1 MAASEGKP
9 SAAGDVPLAVDS
21 AQRRLPM
28 KRSVVLVCGLALA
41 AVLSPC
47 ASGAV
52 VPSPSD
58 FLGMKIGADR
68 TLADYRQI
76 VSYLKAVEAASPR
89 VKLEVLGRTTL
100 GEELVLAVVSSE
112 ENMRNLPRIREISR
126 KLADPR
132 GLTDEKVAA
141 LAKEGKAVVLVT
153 CNIHST
159 EIGATQM
166 VLEWVQALAA
176 ATDAET
182 LRRLSNVVLLI
193 VPSVNPDGQMMET
206 EWYRKHLGTKYEG
219 GRMPWLYHPYVGH
232 DDNRD
237 WYMLT
242 QKETRALSHAVYH
255 EWLPQVWLDEH
266 QMGAAGPRIFMPPYS
281 EPVDSDIHPLVWR
294 EVNLIGS
301 GMALRLEQA
310 KKSGV
315 IYGYSFDAYW
325 PGGTKNTAWWKNV
338 SGLLTEVAST
348 RMGSPVF
355 IEPGELAGG
364 RKGLID
370 YKPQVNFPNPWPGGW
385 WRLRDIMDYE
395 RIVSDSLHETC
406 ASHRE
411 DLLLDMAARARATVA
426 SFPADA
432 AYILPAAQRDPA
444 QARRLARL
452 MAEHA
457 VEVRQAAS
465 GDVYI
470 PLAQPYG
477 RFVAEMFEPQ
487 RYPEVRLTAGK
498 EIVRPYDVAAWTL
511 PMMMGVEVRRAALPP
526 SLPLFDPAKGARPP
540 SGLVAI
546 AIAPGTPE
554 GARAVNAA
562 LRSKGSVSVAKRP
575 ATLDGTSWPAGTAF
589 LDETASKAA
598 AAAAAEAGVAFSP
611 LSKNPLG
618 LSPDV
623 VALRAPR
630 VGLYKPW
637 AASMDEGWTR
647 WVLEQ
652 YGFSPKSLDNRTIRA
667 GRLNDAFDVIVLPD
681 VGAETIAS
689 GKPKREE
696 GDMAYWVDLP
706 PEYQGGLEKEGA
718 KALKEFVEAGGTVV
732 ALADSS
738 DWVLSEFNIPVRN
751 VLAKVRR
758 DDFQCPGSLLR
769 VERGE
774 EHPVTWGLP
783 KEIAVFLDGATAF
796 QTVPPGPEL
805 QRWDLAAYPADE
817 RDILLSGW
825 IQGADRLTRRSAA
838 VATTFGKGKLVLLG
852 FRVQFRAQMEA
863 TYPFLF
869 NALFWSVDVG
879 PPPGHAGAP

>member
-1 MAASEGKP
+1 
-9 SAAGDVPLAVDS
+9 
-21 AQRRLPM
+21 M
-28 KRSVVLVCGLALA
+28 KRSAVLVCALALA
-41 AVLSPC
+41 AVLAPC
-47 ASGAV
+47 AAGAA
-52 VPSPSD
+52 VPAPSE

-76 VSYLKAVEAASPR
+76 VSYLTAVAAASPR
-89 VKLEVLGRTTL
+89 VKLEVLGKTTL
-100 GEELVLAVVSSE
+100 GEDFVMAVVSSE
-112 ENMRNLPRIREISR
+112 ENMRNLPRIREIAR

-132 GLTDEKVAA
+132 GLTDAQVAA

-166 VLEWVQALAA
+166 VLEWVHALATA
-176 ATDAET
+176 ADAET
-182 LRRLSNVVLLI
+182 LRRLSNAVLLV
-193 VPSVNPDGQMMET
+193 VPSVNPDGQIMET
-206 EWYRKHLGTKYEG
+206 EWYRKWLGTKYEG

-242 QKETRALSHAVYH
+242 QKETRALSGAVYR

-266 QMGAAGPRIFMPPYS
+266 QMGSTGPRIFMPPYS
-281 EPVDSDIHPLVWR
+281 EPVDPDIHPLVWR

-301 GMALRLEQA
+301 EMSLRLEQA

-315 IYGYSFDAYW
+315 IYGYTFDAYW

-348 RMGSPVF
+348 RMGTPVY
-355 IEPGELAGG
+355 IEPGELTGG
-364 RKGLID
+364 GKGLID

-395 RIVSDSLHETC
+395 RIVSDALLETC

-411 DLLLDMAARARATVA
+411 DLLLDMAARARAAAA

-432 AYILPAAQRDPA
+432 AYVLPAAQRDPA
-444 QARRLARL
+444 EARRLALL

-457 VEVRQAAS
+457 VEVRQGPG
-465 GDVYI
+465 GDVLI

-526 SLPLFDPAKGARPP
+526 DLPLFDPAKGAKLP
-540 SGLVAI
+540 SGPV
-546 AIAPGTPE
+546 AIAPGTAE

-562 LRSKGSVSVAKRP
+562 LRSKGSVAVARQ
-575 ATLDGTSWPAGTAF
+575 AVSLDGTSWSAGTVF
-589 LDETASKAA
+589 LDEAASTAA
-598 AAAAAEAGVAFSP
+598 AAAVAAAGVAFSP
-611 LSKNPLG
+611 VPK
-618 LSPDV
+618 SPVGRSPAV
-623 VALRAPR
+623 VALKAPR
-630 VGLYKPW
+630 VGLYRPW
-637 AASMDEGWTR
+637 AANMDEGWTR

-652 YGFSPKSLDNRTIRA
+652 YGFAPKSLDNKAVRA
-667 GRLNDAFDVIVLPD
+667 GRLNESFDVVVLAKISPD
-681 VGAETIAS
+681 TITN
-689 GKPKREE
+689 GRPKRDE
-696 GDMAYWVDLP
+696 GEMKYWVELP
-706 PEYQGGLEKEGA
+706 PEYQGGLDKEGA
-718 KALKEFVEAGGTVV
+718 KALKEFVESGGTLVSLSD
-732 ALADSS
+732 AS
-738 DWVLSEFNIPVRN
+738 DWVIAEFNIPVRN

-758 DDFQCPGSLLR
+758 EEFQCPGSLLR
-769 VERGE
+769 VGKGE
-774 EHPVTWGLP
+774 EHPVTRGLP
-783 KEIAVFLDGATAF
+783 KEMAVFLDGSMAF

-805 QRWDLAAYPADE
+805 NRWDLASFPEDE
-817 RDILLSGW
+817 RDVLLSGW
-825 IQGADRLTRRSAA
+825 IHGADRLTRRSAA
-838 VATTFGKGKLVLLG
+838 VAATYGKGKLVLFA
-852 FRVQFRAQMEA
+852 FRPQFRAQTEA
-863 TYPFLF
+863 TFPLLF
-869 NALFWSVDVG
+869 NALWWSVDGG
-879 PPPGHAGAP
+879 PLPGHAGAP